1 MTFFLN
7 TYKKEDKAM
16 YRRTTLLFLIS
27 VLILPFVACSPKIY
41 GTVKLLDTNMMP
53 VMGESPKGTV
63 VNMINT
69 TASLEEASHSVTV
82 DEEGKFES
90 AQKAL
95 KSGIYK
101 IEANRMDYITET
113 KTVEIGCCSG
123 EEVNLNLKKI
133 HIGKRKSIEASR
145 SDEDK
150 IINPGEVNIQPPIM

>member
-1 MTFFLN
+1 
-7 TYKKEDKAM
+7 M
-16 YRRTTLLFLIS
+16 YRRVIFLFLM
-27 VLILPFVACSPKIY
+27 VLIALPLVACSPKIY

-69 TASLEEASHSVTV
+69 TASLEEASHSVFV
-82 DEEGKFES
+82 DDGGKFES

-95 KSGIYK
+95 KAGIYK
-101 IEANRMDYITET
+101 VEANRMGYITET

-123 EEVNLNLKKI
+123 KEVNLNLKKI
-133 HIGKRKSIEASR
+133 QIGKRKSIEASR